1 MKYSIIT
8 LLFALFFVNAA
19 TAQIDKAEKKRI
31 KKELKQYKKNP
42 ESYKSMIT
50 NYKTTIE
57 TNETEIKTKTTE
69 LADAVSQNAALENSL
84 AEMRVKVEELQKK
97 LAACEAKVP
106 GAIPSTG
113 SVYKVQFGLYEHFDI
128 TDYFSVPKFIGSEKV
143 DKYNAYMVSY
153 FDTEEQAQL
162 FKADMRKMGLK
173 DAFVAKYTDG
183 QRVYEWE
190 KNPKFKGKQVPA
202 TLQEGIESK

>member
-8 LLFALFFVNAA
+8 LLFALFFVN
-19 TAQIDKAEKKRI
+19 TSSAQIDKAEKKRI

-50 NYKTTIE
+50 NYKTSIQTKDEEIV
-57 TNETEIKTKTTE
+57 TKNNEI
-69 LADAVSQNAALENSL
+69 ADAAAQKTALESSL
-84 AEMRVKVEELQKK
+84 AEMRVKIEELQKK
-97 LAACEAKVP
+97 LADCEAKVP
-106 GAIPSTG
+106 GAIPATG
-113 SVYKVQFGLYEHFDI
+113 TVYKVQFGLYEHFDI

-162 FKADMRKMGLK
+162 FKGDMRKMGLK

-183 QRVYEWE
+183 QRIYEWE
-190 KNPKFKGKQVPA
+190 KNPKFKGKTTPA
-202 TLQEGIESK
+202 SLQEGIESK